1 MNEIQQIVEQFR
13 LFTEQHLPTGML
25 PHVAWGGVLFLAMG
39 AGMCV
44 LGAKLARWG
53 ITTAF
58 VVVGGL
64 IGAQFAEIAGF
75 PAVPCVAIG
84 AAAVGVIAF
93 MTYRIWVGV
102 AAAVVLL
109 GIALGAFG
117 YDRIVPHVQ
126 NFEPTTAWS
135 AGQEAAGDFTLLTP
149 EQQDDYVNR
158 TPEQWFRG
166 LWSFVRERDAGAP
179 RLFKAVGLAAVI
191 MGLLIG
197 VLAVRVTLILS
208 TSIMGTLL
216 VVSGLA
222 ALGQHFMP
230 GVYQG
235 SFNHPAIVGLMV
247 GAFAISSIIVQ
258 TLLTRKAPSP
268 PAEATAKS

>member
-1 MNEIQQIVEQFR
+1 V
-13 LFTEQHLPTGML
+13 
-25 PHVAWGGVLFLAMG
+25 FLALG
-39 AGMCV
+39 AALCV

-53 ITTAF
+53 ITCGF
-58 VVVGGL
+58 VAIGGI
-64 IGAQFAEIAGF
+64 IGAQFAGIAGF

-93 MTYRIWVGV
+93 MTYRLWVGV
-102 AAAVVLL
+102 AAAVVLF
-109 GIALGAFG
+109 GIAMGAFG

-126 NFEPTTAWS
+126 NFEPAAAWS
-135 AGQEAAGDFTLLTP
+135 AGQEATGDFTLLTP
-149 EQQDDYVNR
+149 EQQDAYANR
-158 TPEQWFRG
+158 TPGQWFRG
-166 LWSFVRERDAGAP
+166 LWSFVRERDADAP
-179 RLFKAVGLAAVI
+179 RLFKAAGLAAVI

-208 TSIMGTLL
+208 TSIIGTFL

-222 ALGQHFMP
+222 ALGQQFMP

-235 SFNHPAIVGLMV
+235 SFNHPAVVGLMV

-258 TLLTRKAPSP
+258 TMLTRKAPSP
-268 PAEATAKS
+268 PAEASAES